1 VECQYLEVHQDF
13 EGKVKFNVKDY
24 IRESRVLLIL
34 ALLLF
39 FPVKGFSQRK
49 ADIGLSGST
58 TFYMGDLN
66 PSKYFYNPGYS
77 FGTFYRYNFEPR
89 NSIRLSGNYHT
100 LSGSSTGYGDLF
112 VQSLNAS
119 FTASF
124 IDISA
129 NYEINFVP
137 YKSANRKMNKSLY
150 LTAGLGYNIVLTSS
164 VPEAKSHLILPFGI
178 GYKINTSKKM
188 SAGVELTVRK
198 AFTDSGIDGVTN
210 IASDTNNTLFG
221 NKDWYTFAGIFI
233 SYKIFNYRDDCPA
246 YE

>member
-1 VECQYLEVHQDF
+1 MECQFLVKNQGI
-13 EGKVKFNVKDY
+13 EGKDIISVKNI

-39 FPVKGFSQRK
+39 FPFYGYSQRK
-49 ADIGLSGST
+49 SDIGIFAGTS
-58 TFYMGDLN
+58 FYMGDLN
-66 PSKYFYNPGYS
+66 PVKYFYLPRYAVGS
-77 FGTFYRYNFEPR
+77 FYRYNFEPR
-89 NSIRLSGNYHT
+89 NSIRLSGIYHK
-100 LSGSSTGYGDLF
+100 LSGNSSNYGDPY
-112 VQSLNAS
+112 VKSLNAS
-119 FTASF
+119 FDATF
-124 IDISA
+124 IDVSA
-129 NYEINFVP
+129 NYEFNFIP
-137 YKSANRKMNKSLY
+137 YKTANRKMNHSLY
-150 LTAGLGYNIVLTSS
+150 LTAGLGYNFVVTSN
-164 VPEAKSHLILPFGI
+164 VPDAKSHFLLPFGI

-210 IASDTNNTLFG
+210 IASETNKSLFG